1 MIQETS
7 RKNSTLIVFYLYLT
21 SFVALFAFLDM
32 AFILEVGL
40 LVTTVAASLINNKFK
55 MPTSVILFYLILVI
69 FALFFAPS
77 MSIVRY
83 PLGELANVL
92 LYSFVPIYLFSQ
104 NNIDYESILEKWKKT
119 ATVFSLLMPLLLVY
133 RELRFIF
140 YYEFG
145 YVAHLNIIIFVLYF
159 FVKKDYTPLN
169 FFLII
174 YNTIGLLLWGSRLV
188 LLSTAI
194 TSVLII
200 LILIKERLH
209 IKIIKIVATIF
220 LVGMLYVNLPTILV
234 AISDVLGIFDIESRN
249 ITLLMQQVEGGLEAV
264 IGSRQEFYP
273 QMFEFMRSSYGVP
286 KGFGVIRSM
295 TNGEYYHAH
304 NFIIQFILTFGL
316 VSLLVFLIFIII
328 YYIWTG
334 RRSYYSDSKRYI
346 LFITILSFFLRSIAG
361 TNFYNDY
368 IFYIF
373 VGILFSSN
381 VIENKNMQLRQ
392 KFSQWFNHIKYGGS
406 NESING

>member
-1 MIQETS
+1 M
-7 RKNSTLIVFYLYLT
+7 YLT
-21 SFVALFAFLDM
+21 SFVTLFAFLDM
-32 AFILEVGL
+32 AFILEIGVLIG
-40 LVTTVAASLINNKFK
+40 TIAASLINNKFK
-55 MPTSVILFYLILVI
+55 MPVPVVLFYFVLIV
-69 FALFFAPS
+69 FALFFAPT
-77 MSIVRY
+77 MSVARY

-104 NNIDYESILEKWKKT
+104 NNIDYTSILSKWKKV
-119 ATVFSLLMPLLLVY
+119 ATIFSLLMPLLLVY

-145 YVAHLNIIIFVLYF
+145 YVAHLNVLIFVLYF
-159 FVKKDYTPLN
+159 FVKKEYTPMN
-169 FFLII
+169 FFWIV
-174 YNTIGLLLWGSRLV
+174 YNTVGLLLWGSRLV

-200 LILIKERLH
+200 LVLTKERLH
-209 IKIIKIVATIF
+209 IKIFKFLLTFF
-220 LVGMLYVNLPTILV
+220 LVVMLYINLPTILV
-234 AISDVLGIFDIESRN
+234 TINEVLGLFDIDSRN

-273 QMFEFMRSSYGVP
+273 QMFEYMRNSYGIP
-286 KGFGVIRSM
+286 RGFGVIRSM
-295 TNGEYYHAH
+295 TDGKYYHAH

-316 VSLLVFLIFIII
+316 ISLLAFLMFIVI
-328 YYIWTG
+328 YYIRTS
-334 RRSYYSDSKRYI
+334 RRSFYSDSKRYI
-346 LFITILSFFLRSIAG
+346 LFISITSFFLRSIAG

-381 VIENKNMQLRQ
+381 VIENKNVYLRD
-392 KFSQWFNHIKYGGS
+392 KFTQWFNHIKYGGN